1 RWSSG
6 SEREAASKLAHPRP
20 IRPCRRRPDKYE
32 VTMGISSGV
41 ARRRRS
47 ARSATF
53 SRRAEVAAMR
63 PETSTSAASCIRGG
77 YGTPWGRCVGGSDI
91 QEGHPMST
99 TTIAE
104 LRAQS
109 RSRSALDFPGTIRS
123 HYPYWDAPFRPYLLL
138 ALDALPAE
146 HFGIKPRPDMLTA
159 HQTVLHIAEAEHGWM
174 LGVVEGRG
182 YEEWVVEHEDP
193 AQGWKTLY
201 DA

>member
-1 RWSSG
+1 
-6 SEREAASKLAHPRP
+6 
-20 IRPCRRRPDKYE
+20 
-32 VTMGISSGV
+32 
-41 ARRRRS
+41 
-47 ARSATF
+47 
-53 SRRAEVAAMR
+53 
-63 PETSTSAASCIRGG
+63 
-77 YGTPWGRCVGGSDI
+77 
-91 QEGHPMST
+91 MST

-123 HYPYWDAPFRPYLLL
+123 HYPYWDAQFRPYLLL

-174 LGVVEGRG
+174 LGVVEGQA

-201 DA
+201 DAPDHASLRALLEKCHQPTERWLERPVSELGRVISFTPKEGGERRYTLHWILDHVQEHEIHHRAQLNLYLRLLGITPPSI